1 MISSIKYTHLFL
13 FFFLFLASANG
24 NGVESIPEK
33 VRTCVACHGESF
45 QGIRILNAPSLADL
59 SELYLIRQLE
69 NFQKGIRGSHPKD
82 IYGQQMTMSAINL
95 SSEDL
100 NEITSYIVNHSK
112 SNLEKTVYGD
122 LEKGE
127 FVFQHCMSCHGEFA
141 EGDMDIG
148 APKLSGLN
156 DWYLLNQLLNFKN
169 EIRGIHPDDLF
180 GKQMMET
187 AQMFNEEMLKD
198 VVAYISEEDFSS
210 QDDKKADSRLRSPL

>member
-1 MISSIKYTHLFL
+1 
-13 FFFLFLASANG
+13 
-24 NGVESIPEK
+24 
-33 VRTCVACHGESF
+33 
-45 QGIRILNAPSLADL
+45 
-59 SELYLIRQLE
+59 
-69 NFQKGIRGSHPKD
+69 
-82 IYGQQMTMSAINL
+82 MSVINL

-112 SNLEKTVYGD
+112 SNLENTVYGD

-210 QDDKKADSRLRSPL
+210 QDDK

>member
-1 MISSIKYTHLFL
+1 
-13 FFFLFLASANG
+13 
-24 NGVESIPEK
+24 
-33 VRTCVACHGESF
+33 
-45 QGIRILNAPSLADL
+45 
-59 SELYLIRQLE
+59 
-69 NFQKGIRGSHPKD
+69 
-82 IYGQQMTMSAINL
+82 
-95 SSEDL
+95 
-100 NEITSYIVNHSK
+100 
-112 SNLEKTVYGD
+112 
-122 LEKGE
+122 
-127 FVFQHCMSCHGEFA
+127 MSCHGEFA

-210 QDDKKADSRLRSPL
+210 QDDKEADSRLRSPL

>member
-1 MISSIKYTHLFL
+1 
-13 FFFLFLASANG
+13 
-24 NGVESIPEK
+24 
-33 VRTCVACHGESF
+33 
-45 QGIRILNAPSLADL
+45 
-59 SELYLIRQLE
+59 
-69 NFQKGIRGSHPKD
+69 
-82 IYGQQMTMSAINL
+82 MTMSVINL

-156 DWYLLNQLLNFKN
+156 DWYLL
-169 EIRGIHPDDLF
+169 
-180 GKQMMET
+180 
-187 AQMFNEEMLKD
+187 
-198 VVAYISEEDFSS
+198 
-210 QDDKKADSRLRSPL
+210 RSITEF